1 MKFKIEE
8 KEEYIFRNIRFSKEL
23 FDEINRVKGKNTFTK
38 FVIEAI
44 KFAIDNMEEWSSF
57 FFTLFL
63 NIIFILFVFCLL
75 SCIIFRYE
83 V

>member
-23 FDEINRVKGKNTFTK
+23 FDNINKVKGNNSFTR

-44 KFAIDNMEEWSSF
+44 KYAIENMEK
-57 FFTLFL
+57 
-63 NIIFILFVFCLL
+63 
-75 SCIIFRYE
+75 
-83 V
+83 

>member
-23 FDEINRVKGKNTFTK
+23 FDSINKVKGDVTFTK

-44 KFAIDNMEEWSSF
+44 KYDLDNME
-57 FFTLFL
+57 
-63 NIIFILFVFCLL
+63 
-75 SCIIFRYE
+75 Y
-83 V
+83 

>member
-23 FDEINRVKGKNTFTK
+23 FDNINKVRGNNSFTK

-44 KFAIDNMEEWSSF
+44 KYALDNIEK
-57 FFTLFL
+57 
-63 NIIFILFVFCLL
+63 
-75 SCIIFRYE
+75 
-83 V
+83 